1 MLVRGCHNQA
11 EGGLKAL
18 VLPALQRFDQME
30 ASKRHTAKL
39 KRMLQAGE
47 TEAARHLFDGL
58 LEARE
63 ANFYHVSVMLA
74 HGNMTSAESESFIE
88 RAEAAGVAPNVDV
101 FNVLLNQL
109 QHEGK
114 PLEPTLAAMQARGIE
129 PNERTRKMLSRTL
142 TRRRRGRHRR

>member
-1 MLVRGCHNQA
+1 MSEHNVSQDERFERALARDSSELMRMRTA
-11 EGGLKAL
+11 ELARL
-18 VLPALQRFDQME
+18 
-30 ASKRHTAKL
+30 L
-39 KRMLQAGE
+39 KRGQVL
-47 TEAARHLFDGL
+47 AAKTLFDRL
-58 LEARE
+58 LRVDLVDSYMTSA
-63 ANFYHVSVMLA
+63 MLA

-88 RAEAAGVAPNVDV
+88 RAEAAGVAPNVSV